1 MIAMLLTRWRT
12 GLGIAGAL
20 AFIALALAAN
30 HYRHAYH
37 AEKALRKANEA
48 AFSSAVD
55 AHIAAARR
63 ALEAQE
69 AKYAAHAKDTDHA
82 YQAKLAD
89 ARAAAAD
96 YVRRMRAQ
104 APARDGSGTLAAA
117 EDRTAG
123 VLQDVPASTGVVVSE
138 HDVQACTEAYVYAVS
153 AREWAMGL
161 AVSGGDMPKQ

>member
-1 MIAMLLTRWRT
+1 VIGLLLTRWKV
-12 GLGIAGAL
+12 GLGIAAAL
-20 AFIALALAAN
+20 AFLGLALAAN
-30 HYRHAYH
+30 YYRHAYH
-37 AEKALRKANEA
+37 AEKALRQANEV
-48 AFSSAVD
+48 AFSAAVD
-55 AHIAAARR
+55 QHIAAARR

-104 APARDGSGTLAAA
+104 APARDASGTVATA

-123 VLQDVPASTGVVVSE
+123 VLQDVPARAGVVVSE
-138 HDVQACTEAYVYAVS
+138 HDVQACTDAYIYAVS
-153 AREWAMGL
+153 AREWAL
-161 AVSGGDMPKQ
+161 TLSN